1 MPSYKEV
8 QGGYETLVRRLFD
21 CSAYLHVFW
30 EEVLLATEI
39 ITCGPSPVA
48 FLRTLSAGADAV

>member
-1 MPSYKEV
+1 M

-48 FLRTLSAGADAV
+48 FLRTLIAGADAV